1 MLNAHIAGTLTA
13 DPVHRTTANGA
24 AYITANVRVPVE
36 GGDAQF
42 VAVVAFEEDVRA
54 ALAGMVKGDP
64 VSLCGPAKLRTWT
77 GRDGGEKHGLSVLAL
92 RVIGGKP
99 ERRRR
104 QRQQPAARPQCSGEP
119 FPPEASDLSVIGSR

>member
-24 AYITANVRVPVE
+24 AYVTANVRVPVE
-36 GGDAQF
+36 DDDAQF
-42 VAVVAFEEDVRA
+42 VAVVAFEKGVRA

-64 VSLCGPAKLRTWT
+64 VSLSGPAKLRTWT

-104 QRQQPAARPQCSGEP
+104 QRHQEQRRTNT
-119 FPPEASDLSVIGSR
+119 ASDSPP